1 MNITEALVAEH
12 QVFHSLFDHIE
23 AALPKLRTLAEIK
36 AVAAVMEA
44 TLRSHSKTEDDL
56 LIAPLEHCIEQ
67 MGQAEPFHEEHAE
80 IDHSLKAIQKAKTAA
95 VARRLLLSAV
105 TASRVHFTKEERVL
119 FPMAAKV
126 MNHTTLQTLGSAWHR
141 QRELQ

>member
-12 QVFHSLFDHIE
+12 QVFHSLFDHIQ
-23 AALPKLRTLAEIK
+23 AVLPKLRTLAEIK

-67 MGQAEPFHEEHAE
+67 MGQAGPFHEEHEE
-80 IDHSLKAIQKAKTAA
+80 IDRGLKSIQKAKTVAA
-95 VARRLLLSAV
+95 ARRLLLTAV
-105 TASRVHFTKEERVL
+105 AASRVHFTKEERIL
-119 FPMAAKV
+119 FPLASRV
-126 MNHTTLQTLGSAWHR
+126 LNHSTLQTLGSAWQR
-141 QRELQ
+141 QREL